1 MIRTYENQH
10 NLIIIYKEI
19 SMNLS
24 NEDNL
29 RMNVLLHQEL
39 QAIRIDE
46 SKMVVYGLSE
56 KGEAT
61 VPLKPNC
68 KDEVYIKLIKE
79 LISSHVLGS
88 PGGYPIF
95 LRRWTRMGQS
105 NTGQSRTEES
115 LERLLL
121 LGEPEAIVAVVNAD
135 KLSNEI
141 ARRAWWAMPTA
152 ENARC
157 LLRHKDVVEGSMGK
171 ELADFLVEFLP
182 FEEAPG
188 AMIESARLVLQDDL
202 ITENVKNDLWKKGQ
216 RKNALLVGFLK
227 SLPHSLPVESSEHK
241 DLMQTQK
248 KLASLTANVF
258 SKVILGLLSKEG
270 QSYLSTV
277 EAVMKKP
284 SNQDVVISLFNTI
297 KDYFKSVC
305 PNQAGYQDI
314 DALLADTNKYV
325 DVKAT
330 QFHDLKE
337 FLEAFPELSYIV
349 KSIIILSLIDE
360 SLLNPIFSRTDAIG
374 SLMRKKINHI
384 TSPLVNEIL
393 VLRGKG

>member
-1 MIRTYENQH
+1 
-10 NLIIIYKEI
+10 
-19 SMNLS
+19 MNLS

-39 QAIRIDE
+39 HAIRIDE
-46 SKMVVYGLSE
+46 SKMVVYGLSD

-68 KDEVYIKLIKE
+68 KDEAYIKQVKE
-79 LISSHVLGS
+79 LISTHILGS

-121 LGEPEAIVAVVNAD
+121 LGETEAVVAVVNAD
-135 KLSNEI
+135 KVSNEI

-152 ENARC
+152 ANARC
-157 LLRHKDVVEGSMGK
+157 LLRHKDVVEGNMGK

-182 FEEAPG
+182 FEEEPS

-202 ITENVKNDLWKKGQ
+202 IAKDVSDGLWKKGQ

-227 SLPHSLPVESSEHK
+227 TLPDNLPVESIEHK
-241 DLMQTQK
+241 SFLDIK
-248 KLASLTANVF
+248 DKLSELTNNVYV
-258 SKVILGLLSKEG
+258 SIILRVLSKEG
-270 QSYLSTV
+270 QAYLNTV
-277 EAVMKKP
+277 ETIIKKP

-297 KDYFKSVC
+297 NDYFKSIR
-305 PNQAGYQDI
+305 PNDVEYQDI
-314 DALLADTNKYV
+314 DILFSDANKYL
-325 DVKAT
+325 DVSGM
-330 QFHDLKE
+330 QVEELKQTIKIAPE
-337 FLEAFPELSYIV
+337 SLEIIKPILVLSM
-349 KSIIILSLIDE
+349 LGE
-360 SLLNPIFSRTDAIG
+360 SLLSPVFSRTDAIG
-374 SLMRKKINHI
+374 SLMRKKIHHI
-384 TSPLVNEIL
+384 TSPLLKEISGL
-393 VLRGKG
+393 IKKEDF

>member
-1 MIRTYENQH
+1 
-10 NLIIIYKEI
+10 
-19 SMNLS
+19 MNLS

-46 SKMVVYGLSE
+46 SKMVVYGLSD

-61 VPLKPNC
+61 VSLKSNC
-68 KDEVYIKLIKE
+68 KDEVYIKQIKE

-157 LLRHKDVVEGSMGK
+157 LLRHKDVVEGDMGK

-182 FEEAPG
+182 FEEEPG
-188 AMIESARLVLQDDL
+188 AMIESARLVLQDNL
-202 ITENVKNDLWKKGQ
+202 IVEKVKSDLWKKGQ

-227 SLPHSLPVESSEHK
+227 SLPDNLPVKSSAHK
-241 DLMQTQK
+241 EFADIK
-248 KLASLTANVF
+248 EKLSSLKDNVF
-258 SKVILGLLSKEG
+258 SKMIVRILSEEG
-270 QSYLSTV
+270 QAYLSTV

-284 SNQDVVISLFNTI
+284 SNQDVVLSLFNTV
-297 KDYFKSVC
+297 KDYFESVC
-305 PNQAGYQDI
+305 PNQAEYQDI
-314 DALLADTNKYV
+314 DVLLTDANKYI
-325 DVKAT
+325 DVTAT
-330 QFHDLKE
+330 QFDDLKV
-337 FLEAFPELSYIV
+337 FLEKHPELSEMV
-349 KSIIILSLIDE
+349 KSIIKLSLINE
-360 SLLNPIFSRTDAIG
+360 SLLNPVFSRTDAIG
-374 SLMRKKINHI
+374 SLMRKKIDHI
-384 TSPLVNEIL
+384 TSPLVEEVSVI
-393 VLRGKG
+393 RGKSK

>member
-1 MIRTYENQH
+1 MI
-10 NLIIIYKEI
+10 
-19 SMNLS
+19 NLS

-68 KDEVYIKLIKE
+68 KDEVYVKQVKE
-79 LISSHVLGS
+79 LISTHILGS

-105 NTGQSRTEES
+105 RTNES

-121 LGEPEAIVAVVNAD
+121 LGESEAIVAVVNAD
-135 KLSNEI
+135 EVSNEV

-157 LLRHKDVVEGSMGK
+157 LLRHKDVIEGSMGK

-182 FEEAPG
+182 FEEEPG
-188 AMIESARLVLQDDL
+188 AMIESARLVLQKDL
-202 ITENVKNDLWKKGQ
+202 INDKARDDLWKKGQ

-227 SLPHSLPVESSEHK
+227 TLPNELPVESKEHK
-241 DLMQTQK
+241 TLSEFK
-248 KLASLTANVF
+248 EKLISLNDNVY
-258 SKVILGLLSKEG
+258 SKMFLRVLSKEG
-270 QSYLSTV
+270 QAYLTTIES
-277 EAVMKKP
+277 VMKKP
-284 SNQDVVISLFNTI
+284 SNQDVVISLFKTMRE
-297 KDYFKSVC
+297 YFESIR
-305 PNQAGYQDI
+305 PNDVEYQDI
-314 DALLADTNKYV
+314 EMLLDDANKYV
-325 DVKAT
+325 DISAT
-330 QFHDLKE
+330 QLDDLKS
-337 FLEAFPELSYIV
+337 FLDMLPELTSNI
-349 KSIIILSLIDE
+349 KGLIILSLIGE
-360 SLLNPIFSRTDAIG
+360 SLTSPIFSRTDAIG

-384 TSPLVNEIL
+384 TSPLLKEIL
-393 VLRGKG
+393 ILRGN